1 MVSFRVSPLDE
12 LVALG
17 SENPITRAPSRLAAV
32 SKLSRV
38 RVEGSKKVDREET
51 IAEKTSLSDR
61 FGLRIPYLSMDK
73 AGFLDMVEQM
83 AAQYGIDMAAEE
95 LRAKAVA
102 FEERHPGRT
111 PRVARQFI
119 ASLSM

>member
-38 RVEGSKKVDREET
+38 RVEGSKNRVGILFKLFRHFEHIENF
-51 IAEKTSLSDR
+51 LPR
-61 FGLRIPYLSMDK
+61 MLR
-73 AGFLDMVEQM
+73 
-83 AAQYGIDMAAEE
+83 YGY
-95 LRAKAVA
+95 
-102 FEERHPGRT
+102 
-111 PRVARQFI
+111 
-119 ASLSM
+119 

>member
-38 RVEGSKKVDREET
+38 RVEGSKN
-51 IAEKTSLSDR
+51 
-61 FGLRIPYLSMDK
+61 
-73 AGFLDMVEQM
+73 
-83 AAQYGIDMAAEE
+83 
-95 LRAKAVA
+95 
-102 FEERHPGRT
+102 
-111 PRVARQFI
+111 RVATTLPSITGGWDSFQIVSPFRAYREF
-119 ASLSM
+119 SLECSAMVTKLLFSISLYVY